1 MRLPSKQA
9 GPSRGDCCWFL
20 ESRSSVTSPTLRCGE
35 GTLCIDEVMQ
45 LAALFTCIHSHY
57 LIIAVFLFF
66 LDASVRSY
74 LVAASSLPTGCLARL
89 LQHAL
94 KDLLLMSPH

>member
-1 MRLPSKQA
+1 
-9 GPSRGDCCWFL
+9 
-20 ESRSSVTSPTLRCGE
+20 VTSPTLRCGE

-66 LDASVRSY
+66 LDASKF
-74 LVAASSLPTGCLARL
+74 LPSIRIWLPRQVCPPDAWRGCCNTL
-89 LQHAL
+89 
-94 KDLLLMSPH
+94 